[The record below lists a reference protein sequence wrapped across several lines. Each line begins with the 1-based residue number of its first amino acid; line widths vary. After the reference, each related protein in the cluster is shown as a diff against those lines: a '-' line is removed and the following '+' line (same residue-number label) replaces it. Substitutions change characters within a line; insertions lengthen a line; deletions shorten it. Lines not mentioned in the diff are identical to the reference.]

1 MAWLERSREL
11 IRYRE
16 LRKLAGS
23 SLDDED
29 DKSLSELKEQA
40 KELESKERICKLSN
54 EKETAVISVIVLQ
67 L

>member
-1 MAWLERSREL
+1 M
-11 IRYRE
+11 RYRE

-23 SLDDED
+23 ALDEGD
-29 DKSLSELKEQA
+29 DKSLAELKEQA
-40 KELESKERICKLSN
+40 KELESKEKICKLSN